1 MNIPGMSTFKQFHM
15 IMEMK
20 DSRANRQA
28 IVAAYGLDDG
38 SSVSA
43 ALNHA
48 SDLIKQWDK
57 LYVHIDPQ
65 NDYGFPRNVPGINPR
80 DIFAWARVSK
90 HQGWSKQEALENLQ
104 AMMTNLDKV
113 MIQKQQLKQ
122 QDKNYD
128 IIYKNK
134 FVTVFHPKS
143 VGASCRLGAGTK
155 WCTAAT
161 KGVNHFDSYVKQG
174 VKMYYILP
182 NKGYERE
189 IQKYAIAEYPTGI
202 KEYFD
207 SEDEPYD
214 QHEFEQDVFEPLQID
229 TSGWLKEFSQVEQIK
244 GAVEHMQSIRSDSRT
259 YEHQVAEETVI
270 DQLGQLRD
278 EDMDEFNEYRRST
291 GMPDYAFLDASER
304 HKITGSTF
312 KYFMNTRFNHPKNA
326 TDVEIKSNKQF
337 QRLLVDQLVDRMDLQ
352 IRGNLKGESLQ
363 QSLAIN
369 KSLHHLSPRE
379 MAWELINYSKA
390 WCEANW
396 TDLHEVILQT
406 VLEVHN
412 TFTEGNIGMVNHNL
426 LYLCVEEQPDHRWKE
441 LEHAVVK
448 EMQQSAREIVG
459 DDTSLGGPGDNP
471 KMESWTIMMRQAGW
485 IDIARKY
492 NLIVAGMHGVGSSN
506 NIVQYI
512 PNGPT
517 AYSKLYD
524 YPLD

>member
-1 MNIPGMSTFKQFHM
+1 MSIPVISTFKQFHT

-20 DSRANRQA
+20 DSQANREA
-28 IVAAYGLDDG
+28 LVAAYGLDTGLQARFSLDR
-38 SSVSA
+38 
-43 ALNHA
+43 A
-48 SDLIKQWDK
+48 SDLIIKWDK
-57 LYVHIDPQ
+57 VYASIDPQ
-65 NDYGFPRNVPGINPR
+65 NDYGFPRNIPNINPR

-90 HQGWSKQEALENLQ
+90 HQGWSKQEALENLE
-104 AMMTNLDKV
+104 AMIENLNREIV
-113 MIQKQQLKQ
+113 RKQQRKQ

-128 IIYKNK
+128 VVYKNK
-134 FVTVFHPKS
+134 LVTVYHPKS
-143 VGASCRLGAGTK
+143 EGASCRLGAGTK

-174 VKMYYILP
+174 VKMYYIIP
-182 NKGYERE
+182 NRGYERE

-259 YEHQVAEETVI
+259 YEDQVAEETVM
-270 DQLGQLRD
+270 DQLSQLED
-278 EDMDEFNEYRRST
+278 QDMDEFNEYRRST
-291 GMPDYAFLDASER
+291 GMPDKAFLEASEQ

-337 QRLLVDQLVDRMDLQ
+337 QGLLVDQLVDRMDFQ

-390 WCEANW
+390 WFGSNW
-396 TDLHEVILQT
+396 TDMHDVILQT
-406 VLEVHN
+406 ILELPN
-412 TFTEGNIGMVNHNL
+412 IFTDGNIGMVNHNL

-441 LEHAVVK
+441 LEHAAVK
-448 EMQQSAREIVG
+448 EMQLSAREIVG
-459 DDTSLGGPGDNP
+459 DSTTLADSDYNP
-471 KMESWTIMMRQAGW
+471 KMDSWLTVMRQQGW
-485 IDIARKY
+485 IDIASKY
-492 NLIVAGMHGVGSSN
+492 NLMVAGMHGVGSSN
-506 NIVQYI
+506 DIVPYI
-512 PNGPT
+512 PHGLT
-517 AYSKLYD
+517 AYVKLYD